1 MAKFPEPPSPQELRA
16 VPATEKILDT
26 GTILWR
32 VYRRGGR
39 HPALWQGFRHYGPL
53 NGRFDHHLVDARGR
67 PQLQDRGIYYAAL
80 DIRSALAESFQG
92 TRVIQRNAEDQPWLV
107 AFELRTRVRLLD
119 LSGVWPTRAG
129 ASMNINSGPRP
140 RARRWSMAIYEA
152 YPDLQGIYS
161 PSSMHGNRPMVSFYE
176 RALDALPHHPTVHR
190 PLNDPALLVGLER
203 TAVAIGYD
211 LI

>member
-1 MAKFPEPPSPQELRA
+1 MAKFPEPPSAQQLRV
-16 VPATEKILDT
+16 VPAVEQTLDI

-39 HPALWQGFRHYGPL
+39 HPTLWQGFRHYGPL

-67 PQLQDRGIYYAAL
+67 PHLQNRGIYYAAL
-80 DIRSALAESFQG
+80 DIYTALAECFQE
-92 TRVIQRNAEDQPWLV
+92 TRIIHRNAKDQPWLV
-107 AFELRTRVRLLD
+107 GFELLAPVRLLD
-119 LSGVWPTRAG
+119 LSGAWPTRAG

-152 YPDLQGIYS
+152 YPALQGLYCA
-161 PSSMHGNRPMVSFYE
+161 SSMYANRPMVSLYE
-176 RALDALPHHPTVHR
+176 RAVNSLPAHPSAHR

-203 TAVAIGYD
+203 AAVEIGYD